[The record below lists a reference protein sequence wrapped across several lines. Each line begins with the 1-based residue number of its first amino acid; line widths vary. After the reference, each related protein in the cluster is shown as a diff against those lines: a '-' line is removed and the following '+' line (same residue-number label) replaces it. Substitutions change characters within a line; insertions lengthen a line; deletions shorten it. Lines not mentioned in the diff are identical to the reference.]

1 MTKHDIPLE
10 LLLPKNRIKTKIENG
25 ALHVPSEVE
34 NLGKHRHHINIPGK
48 YKLPFRID
56 MSIRV
61 TYHEFNQIASQLRL
75 CINKGNIYFNGGH
88 TSVTDI
94 ITGDDVSP
102 SFICFNDI
110 SSEEYVDITVMFGT
124 DIMWVSVN
132 KQFCF
137 ASDKM
142 PYLSIMHENANLD
155 TLSNGFDIALC
166 GGTATRFSLKPL
178 AVTEYHDEPDIPEEL
193 VNLPELTGFEAF
205 VKGLPSAIQNEMY
218 GLDAFLMEEPK
229 GTLKFKKSINKI
241 GHLTYESTCGF
252 RFEIKE
258 YGAGLTFL
266 TCWAKSP
273 KKPDFTNE
281 IIIELAKSSP
291 DTAKKLFN
299 KILGCELHSRE
310 CPRTVFYELMGETKS
325 SCSGRMNIKMDASGF
340 DDLKKF
346 IITASTVIKTK

>member
-1 MTKHDIPLE
+1 MKTSIPLE
-10 LLLPKNRIKTKIENG
+10 LLMPKNKIKTKIANG
-25 ALHVPSEVE
+25 ALYVPAEVK
-34 NLGKHRHHINIPGK
+34 NLGKHRHHIIIPGK

-61 TYHEFNQIASQLRL
+61 TYHELNQIASQLRL
-75 CINKGNIYFNGGH
+75 YINKGNIYFNGGH

-110 SSEEYVDITVMFGT
+110 PSEEYVDITVMFGAEM
-124 DIMWVSVN
+124 MWVAVN

-142 PYLSIMHENANLD
+142 PYLKMMHENVTLD
-155 TLSNGFDIALC
+155 PLSNGVDIALC
-166 GGTATRFSLKPL
+166 GGTATRFSLTSL
-178 AVTEYHDEPDIPEEL
+178 AVTEYHDEPNIPEEL
-193 VNLPELTGFEAF
+193 VNLPELTRFEIF
-205 VKGLPSAIQNEMY
+205 VKGLPSAIQDEMY
-218 GLDAFLMEEPK
+218 ALDAFLMDELK
-229 GTLKFKKSINKI
+229 GALKFKRSINKI

-281 IIIELAKSSP
+281 IIIALAKSSP
-291 DTAKKLFN
+291 DTAKKLFD

-310 CPRTVFYELMGETKS
+310 CPRTVFYELMGEVKS
-325 SCSGRMNIKMDASGF
+325 SCSGRMNIKMDAAGF

-346 IITASTVIKTK
+346 IKEANTCLKV

>member
-1 MTKHDIPLE
+1 MNKHHIPLE
-10 LLLPKNRIKTKIENG
+10 LLVPKNKIKTKTENG
-25 ALHVPSEVE
+25 ALHVPAEEE
-34 NLGKHRHHINIPGK
+34 NLGKHRHHINVPGK

-61 TYHEFNQIASQLRL
+61 TYHELNQIASQLRL
-75 CINKGNIYFNGGH
+75 YMGNGNIYFNGGH

-94 ITGDDVSP
+94 ITGDDVLP

-110 SSEEYVDITVMFGT
+110 PSEEYVDVTVMFGT
-124 DIMWVSVN
+124 EIMWVAVN

-142 PYLSIMHENANLD
+142 PYLNIIHENATLD
-155 TLSNGFDIALC
+155 PFSNGFDIALC
-166 GGTATRFSLKPL
+166 GGTATRFSLQSL
-178 AVTEYHDEPDIPEEL
+178 AVTEFYDEPNTPEEL

-205 VKGLPSAIQNEMY
+205 VTGLPSALQNEMY
-218 GLDAFLMEEPK
+218 ALDAFLLDELK
-229 GTLKFKKSINKI
+229 GTLKFRRSINKI

-266 TCWAKSP
+266 TCWVKSP
-273 KKPDFTNE
+273 KKRDFTNE

-291 DTAKKLFN
+291 DTAKKLFD

-346 IITASTVIKTK
+346 IITAGIVIKAK